1 VKRHQNKNRSMQQ
14 QRHPSVVSQLIN
26 QWWNRLLKAV
36 THHEFGSAVELYSSG
51 RTKRD
56 YVWNSIGLA
65 TWGGEFPLLTIAVTW
80 LVGIEGAGKF
90 SMAYVTGMMLMYLA
104 NYGARTFQ
112 VSDVRE
118 EQSFAAYQIQ
128 RYITCALMA
137 AVGWAWCAFHGY
149 DQQMLTI
156 CTGVFGFRMMDALA
170 DVYEGRLQ
178 QQDKLYLAGISMTL
192 RSVATFISCCVV
204 LFLTHDPG
212 MASMALFVVSIVT
225 FLIATLPVA
234 LFETPKS
241 RRPELIEI
249 HDIFVQCFPT
259 AAALFLYALIDNMP
273 KFAMEGTLSYDNQL
287 YYNAIYFPA
296 HAIVMMVGFIY
307 KPQLL
312 RLASVWSDPN
322 GRRRFDMIIFAML
335 AVTAATTAF
344 MALIMGWIGIKL
356 MSFFYGIDFSQ
367 ISNLVFMMV
376 VTGGLAAAIDFLYQ
390 IITVLRRQAIV
401 MWLYAIGFLAS
412 IPISY
417 VLVSSFS
424 LAGAVY
430 AACATMGLLFI
441 LLFFEYASIRRSS

>member
-1 VKRHQNKNRSMQQ
+1 
-14 QRHPSVVSQLIN
+14 
-26 QWWNRLLKAV
+26 
-36 THHEFGSAVELYSSG
+36 
-51 RTKRD
+51 
-56 YVWNSIGLA
+56 
-65 TWGGEFPLLTIAVTW
+65 
-80 LVGIEGAGKF
+80 
-90 SMAYVTGMMLMYLA
+90 
-104 NYGARTFQ
+104 
-112 VSDVRE
+112 
-118 EQSFAAYQIQ
+118 
-128 RYITCALMA
+128 
-137 AVGWAWCAFHGY
+137 
-149 DQQMLTI
+149 
-156 CTGVFGFRMMDALA
+156 
-170 DVYEGRLQ
+170 
-178 QQDKLYLAGISMTL
+178 
-192 RSVATFISCCVV
+192 V
-204 LFLTHDPG
+204 LFLTHDLG

-441 LLFFEYASIRRSS
+441 LLFFEYVSIRRSS